1 MRSLLGRPF
10 GPLYIGEPRGDGLPF
25 PPMSDG
31 SEGLDAQASPRPPAG
46 EPSFSP
52 GDRLG
57 FTNAYDRPEDVPVGW
72 PCRLYELKQVVGYR
86 RSRQNGRRQTWHVAD
101 GATIAAEVPAG
112 LHFGP
117 HGAQVPDLLEAIWT
131 LDPARVAK
139 LEVPALQPDRR
150 AIEQIPISLLVA
162 PEGSLQRGA
171 GRAVSAVQAFFE
183 SRSWTV
189 GAGGGF
195 YYRGCYFTYI
205 VTDPQW
211 LVAMGL
217 AINAATA
224 ITAAPLLD
232 PTTRRHAL
240 SAWAALVGEA

>member
-10 GPLYIGEPRGDGLPF
+10 GPLYIGEPRGDRLPV
-25 PPMSDG
+25 PPMSES
-31 SEGLDAQASPRPPAG
+31 SEGLDEPASPRPPAG
-46 EPSFSP
+46 EPSLSP

-57 FTNAYDRPEDVPVGW
+57 FTKVYDRPEEIPVGW
-72 PCRLYELKQVVGYR
+72 PCRLYELNQVVGFR
-86 RSRQNGRRQTWHVAD
+86 WGTQNGKRQTWRLAD
-101 GATIAAEVPAG
+101 GATIAKEVPAG
-112 LHFGP
+112 LHFGS
-117 HGAQVPDLLEAIWT
+117 HGTQVPDLLEAIWT

-139 LEVPALQPDRR
+139 LEIPALRPNGR
-150 AIEQIPISLLVA
+150 AIEQIPIPLLVA
-162 PEGSLQRGA
+162 PEGSLQRGTR
-171 GRAVSAVQAFFE
+171 RAVLAVEAFFE
-183 SRSWTV
+183 SRSWAV

-205 VTDPQW
+205 VTDPHW

-224 ITAAPLLD
+224 ITAAPVLD
-232 PTTRRHAL
+232 LTTRRNAL